1 LTGVSTYQGTTT
13 ISNGAVEVGGAGQ
26 LAGGNYTGA
35 VSLVTNSSS
44 LRVNSSANQILSGA
58 ISGSGALAKSA
69 NGTLTLSGS
78 NSYSG
83 GTTIS
88 GGRVI
93 ATSTNAL
100 GDASSAITVS
110 GAAYLQLATNITRT
124 GEVTFDGGY
133 ISTSNGSSLTKN
145 GGNYVLTNAAE
156 IVAGLGGTAG
166 LTRGG
171 TGVSVLWSSNSYTGA
186 TVVTGGSLRLDGTG
200 NISGSSALQVD
211 SGATFSMTGQF
222 LTSNN
227 VTVAGLTGAGTVF
240 GGAGS
245 FTVNKSSGS
254 DTFSGGISGG
264 IGLSKSGI
272 GTLILSGSNSYTG
285 ATTISSGTLLIA
297 NGKALGATNSG
308 TTVSDGAILRFVATD
323 NNGLALVGEAV
334 TLVGGSNTNASL
346 ISTRL
351 TNSITPTNTF
361 QGKITLLD
369 DARIDSLG
377 GTTLVLTN
385 ASNVIESANNADLT
399 FSGAGNTRLNSAI
412 SIGTGS
418 VTKNGSGVLYVAG
431 NGTLGGLGSGVV
443 LNSGNIDLEGGSLTN
458 ASFTIT
464 AGVLTNGTL
473 TATSYNLNGGSVRAS
488 LGAGTVNAAS
498 GTTSVTNG
506 GSLGAATVNVTGG
519 TLNLGSAGLLASNVV
534 VTVNSGQ
541 ITLGGNETIGALAG
555 SGGTV
560 ALGANSL
567 TTGGANTST
576 TFGGVLTGSGVLT
589 KAGLGT
595 LTLTGLNTYSGG
607 TFLNGGWLTAGHT
620 NAFGTGSITVG
631 SGTTLNLTNFVVSNH
646 IVNNGGTV
654 LSTGQLS
661 DVTATNGTT
670 DIGGNNSTITEVG
683 GSATVNVS
691 GTSVTVNQA
700 TGGTLN
706 ISGSDARVATLSGGT
721 VNANAAGLV
730 VTNFNGGSIAVSN
743 GLTVGLRGGSSSGVI
758 SGSGGMAKQ
767 GADTLTLSANNT
779 YTGATTVEAGK
790 LVVNGSISSSAVTVQ
805 SGAVLGGSGT
815 VGSLTLNGILAPGN
829 SAGTTT
835 VNGNASWNQGSSYDW
850 EIYNLAGPAGTG
862 WDLLSVT
869 GGGTLSL
876 SGISVGG
883 FTINLI
889 TLSSNNSTRGS
900 LTNFDPTASY
910 TGASAWMIANAATI
924 TGFDPNKFNFNDS
937 LFVGATGTFAIEQ
950 RALDGG
956 GQGLFVTYAGGGAAV
971 PEPGTWAAGGLLAVL
986 AAGAAWRRKMRTKS
1000 VLPVA

>member
-1 LTGVSTYQGTTT
+1 LSDV
-13 ISNGAVEVGGAGQ
+13 AAQ
-26 LAGGNYTGA
+26 LAFNRSDAYIHG
-35 VSLVTNSSS
+35 
-44 LRVNSSANQILSGA
+44 GA
-58 ISGSGALAKSA
+58 ISGSG
-69 NGTLTLSGS
+69 
-78 NSYSG
+78 
-83 GTTIS
+83 
-88 GGRVI
+88 
-93 ATSTNAL
+93 
-100 GDASSAITVS
+100 
-110 GAAYLQLATNITRT
+110 
-124 GEVTFDGGY
+124 
-133 ISTSNGSSLTKN
+133 
-145 GGNYVLTNAAE
+145 
-156 IVAGLGGTAG
+156 
-166 LTRGG
+166 
-171 TGVSVLWSSNSYTGA
+171 
-186 TVVTGGSLRLDGTG
+186 
-200 NISGSSALQVD
+200 
-211 SGATFSMTGQF
+211 
-222 LTSNN
+222 
-227 VTVAGLTGAGTVF
+227 
-240 GGAGS
+240 
-245 FTVNKSSGS
+245 
-254 DTFSGGISGG
+254 
-264 IGLSKSGI
+264 
-272 GTLILSGSNSYTG
+272 
-285 ATTISSGTLLIA
+285 
-297 NGKALGATNSG
+297 
-308 TTVSDGAILRFVATD
+308 
-323 NNGLALVGEAV
+323 
-334 TLVGGSNTNASL
+334 SL
-346 ISTRL
+346 I
-351 TNSITPTNTF
+351 
-361 QGKITLLD
+361 KD
-369 DARIDSLG
+369 
-377 GTTLVLTN
+377 
-385 ASNVIESANNADLT
+385 
-399 FSGAGNTRLNSAI
+399 
-412 SIGTGS
+412 GS
-418 VTKNGSGVLYVAG
+418 
-431 NGTLGGLGSGVV
+431 
-443 LNSGNIDLEGGSLTN
+443 
-458 ASFTIT
+458 
-464 AGVLTNGTL
+464 
-473 TATSYNLNGGSVRAS
+473 
-488 LGAGTVNAAS
+488 
-498 GTTSVTNG
+498 
-506 GSLGAATVNVTGG
+506 
-519 TLNLGSAGLLASNVV
+519 
-534 VTVNSGQ
+534 
-541 ITLGGNETIGALAG
+541 
-555 SGGTV
+555 
-560 ALGANSL
+560 
-567 TTGGANTST
+567 
-576 TFGGVLTGSGVLT
+576 
-589 KAGLGT
+589 GT
-595 LTLTGLNTYSGG
+595 LTLTALNSYSGG

-631 SGTTLNLTNFVVSNH
+631 SGTTLNLTNFVVGNH

-706 ISGSDARVATLSGGT
+706 ISGSDARV
-721 VNANAAGLV
+721 AGLV

-835 VNGNASWNQGSSYDW
+835 VEGNTSWNQGSSYDW